1 MPEKISGKIKNF
13 PEKIFQA
20 RKNEK
25 KYQNF
30 LEKLK
35 KNAIK
40 N

>member
-13 PEKIFQA
+13 PEKISQA

-35 KNAIK
+35 KMR
-40 N
+40 